1 MKFVACHGALSM
13 PVLVSTT
20 AWDTAARLGELV
32 QAKRVSP
39 RMRGPWYKVHRLV
52 VSGGRLRLQST
63 DARIFLAWTLS
74 AEMDRPEQEFD
85 VLVQAQHVGAVAGCE
100 EADGCL
106 EIEHDH
112 AWNLLAVRQV
122 RRPFMLLRIEADPTV
137 NYPEPLDE
145 LSNRAQDTDERRP
158 DRPRTARWSIDARA
172 LSKSLEFVSTLVERR
187 RIGAETSFVTHLP
200 DGRVVGGTPR
210 AFAMVEGLPEPP
222 TAMIYRRPSVDV
234 LAAFLARLGDEAKVE
249 ISERSYRFTCPSM
262 GHELHLP
269 RECDVPP
276 PWPQM
281 DDEEHEEILIEG
293 PQFKQAVLLAGVF
306 LTEPA
311 VRLNVLIRGDGGNSS
326 LLISTPLLNYAGR
339 SGLETL
345 RTVPPSIRA
354 SGEEG
359 EAPDTRFSLVAD
371 HLNAALRKMTGA
383 VLRLRYDRRQ
393 ALLRIDDEA
402 EEFGKTRRSAILSIH
417 EEFGPV
423 WE

>member
-1 MKFVACHGALSM
+1 
-13 PVLVSTT
+13 
-20 AWDTAARLGELV
+20 
-32 QAKRVSP
+32 
-39 RMRGPWYKVHRLV
+39 
-52 VSGGRLRLQST
+52 
-63 DARIFLAWTLS
+63 
-74 AEMDRPEQEFD
+74 
-85 VLVQAQHVGAVAGCE
+85 
-100 EADGCL
+100 
-106 EIEHDH
+106 
-112 AWNLLAVRQV
+112 
-122 RRPFMLLRIEADPTV
+122 MLLRIGADPTD
-137 NYPEPLDE
+137 NYPEPQDE
-145 LSNRAQDTDERRP
+145 LSNRAQATDERRP

-187 RIGAETSFVTHLP
+187 RIGAETSLVTHLS

-210 AFAMVEGLPEPP
+210 GFAMVEGLPAPP

-234 LAAFLARLGDEAKVE
+234 LAAFLARLRGEVNVE

-262 GHELHLP
+262 GHELRVP
-269 RECDVPP
+269 ADCDAPP

-293 PQFKQAVLLAGVF
+293 PLFKHEVLVMGVLLP
-306 LTEPA
+306 EPA
-311 VRLNVLIRGDGGNSS
+311 DRLNVLIRGDGGNSS
-326 LLISTPLLNYAGR
+326 LLISTPLLKGAG
-339 SGLETL
+339 SAGSANLPAL

-371 HLNAALRKMTGA
+371 HLNAAVRKMTGA

-402 EEFGKTRRSAILSIH
+402 EESGKTRHSAILSIH
-417 EEFGPV
+417 EEFRPV